1 MEKIVK
7 MNLSDEEEQK
17 NSTLISLN
25 QQWEQQQRDLS
36 KNAIKN
42 LDKSLEN
49 ENRDILNEFKIKQF
63 GQTQKINFQS
73 SSHIDD
79 SIQEVSHT

>member
-1 MEKIVK
+1 

-25 QQWEQQQRDLS
+25 QQWEQQQRALS

>member
-1 MEKIVK
+1 LEKIVK

>member
-1 MEKIVK
+1 